1 MSTEDHKLKP
11 PAGIIT
17 NAAENRLSTM
27 ISLVNKTANEA
38 ESHAERVDARL
49 RLIEEIDLPGKVM
62 EMSRIL
68 SGLAQKEGSAA
79 LLWNWPVMDAE
90 QTYNALH
97 HLVNWRETILRR
109 FFPRDYYAVAEPCWL
124 SHPDVLHLM
133 GALCGMWHWAH
144 TEADRSVLRQSE
156 WLVRWKPLL
165 VKDIEQALEPCRAE
179 QQHVARRDPVRPI
192 DLDGEQKT
200 IANHVQAMQARQDR
214 EAAEQAAA
222 RAAGASTGG

>member
-1 MSTEDHKLKP
+1 M
-11 PAGIIT
+11 T

-27 ISLVNKTANEA
+27 ISLVNKTAQEA
-38 ESHAERVDARL
+38 ESHAQKVDARL
-49 RLIEEIDLPGKVM
+49 RTIEEMDLPGKVV

-79 LLWNWPVMDAE
+79 LLWNWPAMNAE
-90 QTYNALH
+90 QTYNALQ
-97 HLVNWRETILRR
+97 HLVDWRETILRR
-109 FFPRDYYAVAEPCWL
+109 FFPRDYYAVVEPCWL

-156 WLVRWKPLL
+156 WLVRWKPML

-192 DLDGEQKT
+192 DREAEQQT
-200 IANHVQAMQARQDR
+200 IANHAQAMQARED
-214 EAAEQAAA
+214 QAAA
-222 RAAGASTGG
+222 ELAAAKTASAGTTG